1 MDYQDIKQLLD
12 HSSEQLIQL
21 NETVA
26 QLTVALNDL
35 MEENNRLRMR
45 NHDVM
50 TLVSQNYLAKT
61 NELGATAP
69 PLTVEDT
76 TDNSVSG
83 KTRLQSF
90 YDEGIHVCHP
100 YFGSQ
105 RYPEEECMFCQGV
118 LDGLDPA

>member
-61 NELGATAP
+61 NDLGETP
-69 PLTVEDT
+69 QPLTVEDT
-76 TDNSVSG
+76 TDNSVNG

-118 LDGLDPA
+118 LDGLEPA

>member
-12 HSSEQLIQL
+12 QSSDQLIQL

-35 MEENNRLRMR
+35 MEENNRLRIR
-45 NHDVM
+45 NHDLM
-50 TLVSQNYLAKT
+50 ALVSQNYHAKA
-61 NELGATAP
+61 NELGTSP
-69 PLTVEDT
+69 QQTKTEESSD
-76 TDNSVSG
+76 DSVSG
-83 KTRLQSF
+83 KARLQTF

-105 RYPEEECMFCQGV
+105 RYPDEECMFCQGV
-118 LDGLDPA
+118 LDGL

>member
-1 MDYQDIKQLLD
+1 MDYQDIKHLLD
-12 HSSEQLIQL
+12 QSSEQLIQL

-45 NHDVM
+45 NQDLM
-50 TLVSQNYLAKT
+50 ALVSQNYQTQAHET
-61 NELGATAP
+61 G
-69 PLTVEDT
+69 T
-76 TDNSVSG
+76 TTQSLSTENSRDDSISG
-83 KTRLQSF
+83 KARLQTF

-105 RYPEEECMFCQGV
+105 RYPDEECMFCQGV
-118 LDGLDPA
+118 LDGL

>member
-12 HSSEQLIQL
+12 QSSEQLIQL

-35 MEENNRLRMR
+35 MEENNRFRMR
-45 NHDVM
+45 NQDLLA
-50 TLVSQNYLAKT
+50 LVSQNYHAKANDLET
-61 NELGATAP
+61 SSQQLQTDKAA
-69 PLTVEDT
+69 ED
-76 TDNSVSG
+76 SISG
-83 KTRLQSF
+83 KARLQTF

-105 RYPEEECMFCQGV
+105 RYPDEECMFCQGV
-118 LDGLDPA
+118 LDGLE

>member
-1 MDYQDIKQLLD
+1 MDYQDIKHLLD

-61 NELGATAP
+61 NELGSTSQ

-118 LDGLDPA
+118 LDGLDPT

>member
-21 NETVA
+21 SETVA
-26 QLTVALNDL
+26 RLSGALNEL

-45 NHDVM
+45 NHELM
-50 TLVSQNYLAKT
+50 SLVSQNYQTPAIN
-61 NELGATAP
+61 NEEQSTAEQMEA
-69 PLTVEDT
+69 V
-76 TDNSVSG
+76 TDDNTSG
-83 KTRLQSF
+83 KDRLQTF

-105 RYPEEECMFCQGV
+105 RYPDEECMFCQGV
-118 LDGLDPA
+118 LDGLDHN